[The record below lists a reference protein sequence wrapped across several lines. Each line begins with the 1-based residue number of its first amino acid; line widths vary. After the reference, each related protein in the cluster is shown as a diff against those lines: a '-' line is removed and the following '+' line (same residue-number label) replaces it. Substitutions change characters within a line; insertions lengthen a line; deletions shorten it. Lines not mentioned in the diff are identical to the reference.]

1 MSITGNNDIK
11 SPELQASI
19 IEPTLLCCLCSVS
32 FNFLLLTIQKI
43 FQISYYDLKNYL
55 FYLIEYGVVSYNG
68 QKQVYK
74 IEKGGLD
81 LLNIMK
87 KEKTQRKVSIKDII
101 ITFEYASL
109 RQ

>member
-1 MSITGNNDIK
+1 M
-11 SPELQASI
+11 
-19 IEPTLLCCLCSVS
+19 
-32 FNFLLLTIQKI
+32 
-43 FQISYYDLKNYL
+43 
-55 FYLIEYGVVSYNG
+55 IEYGVVSYNG

-87 KEKTQRKVSIKDII
+87 KEKTQRKVSIKDIT